1 MVHIAR
7 PRCQLHVACCQ
18 LRVACCQLRVAYCQ
32 LRVACCQLRAARC
45 LLPVAR
51 CLASV
56 ACCMLRVQKVV
67 RLVATPAGATIFC
80 FTRTLQRGQCALWCA
95 TVSTVPTLPYEYCDQ
110 VLTVPTLRVLRSLQR

>member
-7 PRCQLHVACCQ
+7 PRCQLHVAYCQ
-18 LRVACCQLRVAYCQ
+18 LRVACCQLHVAYCQ

-67 RLVATPAGATIFC
+67 RLVATPAGATIYSHAPAWAVC
-80 FTRTLQRGQCALWCA
+80 TLVRYSEHSAY
-95 TVSTVPTLPYEYCDQ
+95 PTLV
-110 VLTVPTLRVLRSLQR
+110 VL